1 MSDSKDKN
9 QQKDDQNN
17 QQNDELNDQHR
28 DKSTEENDRPKDNQ
42 NDQQEDLQKSD
53 ESKEEQSE
61 ESELSE
67 EEQQKL
73 MEKYDTES
81 NQRNLTGIMAT
92 VIFLLLIAF
101 SLFQIYTG
109 MFGQYT
115 AYIQRTVHLGFALTL
130 IFLLFPARRGSPK
143 GRVTWYDYI
152 LAVLSIIVCGYWPV
166 YYDTIVTQIGGITEA
181 QMVVGGLGI
190 LLVLEASRR
199 AVGLP
204 IVIVAAAFLIYAYFG
219 PYMPGNLA
227 HRGLSLNQLINSMF
241 FTTEGILG
249 TPLQVSSTYI
259 FLFLLFGAFLVQTG
273 VGMYF
278 NDLALS
284 IAGKRTGGP
293 AKVAIFSSA
302 LNGTI
307 SGSSVANTVTTGSY
321 TIPMMKRLGYR
332 KNFAGAVEAAAST
345 GGQIM
350 PPIMGAAA
358 FLMVE
363 FAGEP
368 YWEIA
373 KAAAI
378 PALLY
383 FSGIWIVTHLEAK
396 KTGLVGLP
404 KDQLP
409 NKLEVLKKVHLLLP
423 ILAIVWLLFEGF
435 SIERTALYG
444 IAFTILVSLF
454 RKDTR
459 ITPSKFIVALTS
471 GARTALG
478 VAAATACAGI
488 IVGVVTRTGLGLK
501 LGNSLVNIAGT
512 IAVNAEMQLLLT
524 LFFTMIA
531 CIIIGMGSPTTANY
545 IITSTIALPA
555 ILALNDQLEV
565 AIPVLA
571 AHMFVFY
578 FGIVADIT
586 PPVALAA
593 FAATGISGGEP
604 IRTGGNAVKLAIAA
618 FIIPYMFVLQPE
630 ILMIDTNFLE
640 VTFIIITAMLGMI
653 AIGAS
658 MVGFWYRRIPW
669 YARIASFVTGILL
682 IYPGT
687 MSDII
692 GFSAFALM
700 IALQFIIKG
709 DKGEKKRAAT
719 E

>member
-1 MSDSKDKN
+1 MSDSKKN
-9 QQKDDQNN
+9 
-17 QQNDELNDQHR
+17 
-28 DKSTEENDRPKDNQ
+28 
-42 NDQQEDLQKSD
+42 QEDLKKQEQQEEKIEGKMAEGEELSP
-53 ESKEEQSE
+53 EEQA
-61 ESELSE
+61 
-67 EEQQKL
+67 KL
-73 MEKYDTES
+73 MEKYDVES
-81 NQRNLTGIMAT
+81 NTRKLTGIISI
-92 VIFLLLIAF
+92 VVFLIRIAC

-109 MFGQYT
+109 IFGQYT
-115 AYIQRTVHLGFALTL
+115 AYVQRTVHLGFALVL
-130 IFLLFPARRGSPK
+130 IFLLFPARRGGPK
-143 GRVTWYDYI
+143 GKVAWYDYI
-152 LAVLSIIVCGYWPV
+152 LAVLSIIVCAYWPV
-166 YYDTIVTQIGGITEA
+166 YYDTIVQQLGGATEA
-181 QMVVGGLGI
+181 QLIIGSLAI

-204 IVIVAAAFLIYAYFG
+204 IVIVALAFLAYAYFG
-219 PYMPGNLA
+219 PYMPGALA
-227 HRGLSLNQLINSMF
+227 HRGLSLNQLVTSMF

-249 TPLQVSSTYI
+249 TPLAVSSTYI

-278 NDLALS
+278 NDLALA
-284 IAGKRTGGP
+284 IAGRRTGGP

-363 FAGEP
+363 FTGES
-368 YWEIA
+368 YWNIA
-373 KAAAI
+373 KAATI

-383 FSGIWIVTHLEAK
+383 FAGIWIVTHLEAK
-396 KTGLVGLP
+396 RTNLHGLP

-409 NKLEVLKKVHLLLP
+409 PWKEVIKKIHLLLP
-423 ILAIVWLLFEGF
+423 ILAIIWLLFQGF

-444 IAFTILVSLF
+444 IAITVLVSLF

-459 ITPSKFIVALTS
+459 ITPGRFIIALTS

-501 LGNSLVNIAGT
+501 FGNMLVDLAGT
-512 IAVNAEMQLLLT
+512 LAVNADMQLILT
-524 LFFTMIA
+524 LVFTMIA
-531 CIIIGMGSPTTANY
+531 SLILGMGSPTTANY

-555 ILALNDQLEV
+555 ILALNDQLDV
-565 AIPVLA
+565 AVPVLA

-578 FGIVADIT
+578 FGILADIT

-604 IRTGGNAVKLAIAA
+604 IRTGGNAVKLGIAA
-618 FIIPYMFVLQPE
+618 FIIPYMFVLQPQL
-630 ILMIDTNFLE
+630 LMIDTNFVE
-640 VTFIIITAMLGMI
+640 VTFIIFSALLGMI

-658 MVGFWYRRIPW
+658 MIGFWYRKIPW
-669 YARIASFVTGILL
+669 YVRIAAFITGIMLM
-682 IYPGT
+682 YPGT

-692 GFSAFALM
+692 GFAGFALLV
-700 IALQFIIKG
+700 IFQFVVKG
-709 DKGEKKRAAT
+709 GPDVKEEIPILK
-719 E
+719 